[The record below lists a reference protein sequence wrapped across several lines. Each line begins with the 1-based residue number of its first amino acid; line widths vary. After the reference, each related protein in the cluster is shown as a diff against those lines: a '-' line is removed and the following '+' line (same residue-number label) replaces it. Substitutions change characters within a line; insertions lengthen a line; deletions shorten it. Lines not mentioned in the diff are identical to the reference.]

1 MIRSKAQH
9 PTKVIL
15 SLWQNR
21 AIQSHAK
28 PVLTAPVKDY
38 LAEKAKLIVIPVTT
52 KKIFIYYKHT
62 NDLLN
67 ENSRL
72 IRLERWINKKSA
84 TLWEK
89 MSTSPKTLNKKIVS
103 WVNPLL
109 NNTPWTENSLKTIP
123 GENYI
128 LKRVSNED
136 KDGKL
141 TEAKLTLKQYLTSSN
156 PFKTRPLP
164 VYYPSKSLT
173 QEAVLSE
180 FKTFYQNGLQ
190 YHKKHTWLCLLGL
203 PLTIPV
209 ILVPLIPNVPG
220 FYLTYRAYCNFKAF
234 LGAKHLQTIMEKKS
248 PRLLF
253 KDVEGYSDI
262 LNGYIAAT
270 TEKGQ
275 PHEQVEKLLLN
286 NDLVAR
292 IIDHLEIHEIESD
305 LKKAVRQEQKRL
317 EAKDEVE

>member
-1 MIRSKAQH
+1 MIKSNAQH

-15 SLWQNR
+15 SRWQNR
-21 AIQSHAK
+21 AIQSHAE

-52 KKIFIYYKHT
+52 KKIFIYHKHT

-67 ENSRL
+67 DNSRL
-72 IRLERWINKKSA
+72 IRFERWINKKSS

-89 MSTSPKTLNKKIVS
+89 MNTSPKTVNKRIVS
-103 WVNPLL
+103 WVNALL
-109 NNTPWTENSLKTIP
+109 DNTPWTENSLKTIP

-141 TEAKLTLKQYLTSSN
+141 TEAKLTLKQYLSSN
-156 PFKTRPLP
+156 KQFKTAPLP
-164 VYYPSKSLT
+164 IYYPSRSLT
-173 QEAVLSE
+173 QNAVMSE
-180 FKTFYQNGLQ
+180 FKTFYQNGLK
-190 YHKKHTWLCLLGL
+190 YHKKQTWLCVLGI

-220 FYLTYRAYCNFKAF
+220 FYLTYRAYCNFKSF
-234 LGAKHLQTIMEKKS
+234 LGAKHLQTIMEKDL
-248 PRLLF
+248 PQLQF
-253 KDVEGYSDI
+253 KDVEGYSEI
-262 LNGYIAAT
+262 LSGNIATAS
-270 TEKGQ
+270 EKDQ
-275 PHEQVEKLLLN
+275 PQEQVEKLLLN
-286 NDLVAR
+286 NDLIAR

-305 LKKAVRQEQKRL
+305 LKKALRQELKRL
-317 EAKDEVE
+317 KAEKDV